1 MDTIHDE
8 EKVIKIYRRLE
19 PSTSTRKFME
29 EQAKFNQHM
38 EIAMNDVRNDIKSVC
53 QTIEL
58 SNCQNK
64 EEHKAIMNRL
74 GRIEKFA
81 FGILVIF
88 ALAALY
94 FLFQKA
100 GLPTP

>member
-1 MDTIHDE
+1 MDAIVDE
-8 EKVIKIYRRLE
+8 EKIYKIYRRLE
-19 PSTSTRKFME
+19 PSKQTEKFME
-29 EQAKFNQHM
+29 EQSKFNQTM
-38 EIAMNDVRNDIKSVC
+38 TIAMNDVRNDIKNVC
-53 QTIEL
+53 KTIES
-58 SNCQNK
+58 SNERNV

-81 FGILVIF
+81 IGTLVIF